1 MKKLLAAGLC
11 LTMCV
16 WAAPLG
22 VAAAARDLDIEHGL
36 ASQLKELGLFL
47 GVGEKENGTTDFA
60 LERAPNR
67 TEALTMLVRAL
78 GKEAPAQESAKTHPF
93 SDVPDWADGYV
104 SYAYTAGL
112 TKGVSEDRFGAADT
126 ASAEMYLTFML
137 RALGYTEG
145 DSGDFSWDAPWTL
158 AEECGILPQRVDRES
173 FLRADVV
180 DVTCAALFADI
191 KGEEITLQE
200 KQQTPS
206 TGAYEAAVKQVTST
220 VGYQETQRLEAE
232 VCTVLLYS
240 NTGLPHGNSVSLR
253 LIYKAGAALEEGTVI
268 SLPTPDEH
276 GWGITHSDPQAMDLS
291 QDGLTLRYSYH
302 YDEAMINDGQV
313 CHQAGTYQYTADLRT
328 GETALEIIPD
338 EA

>member
-16 WAAPLG
+16 WAAPG
-22 VAAAARDLDIEHGL
+22 GRSGGRDLDIEHGL

-145 DSGDFSWDAPWTL
+145 DSGDFSWDAALDTG
-158 AEECGILPQRVDRES
+158 EECGILAPRWTG
-173 FLRADVV
+173 RAF
-180 DVTCAALFADI
+180 C
-191 KGEEITLQE
+191 G
-200 KQQTPS
+200 
-206 TGAYEAAVKQVTST
+206 
-220 VGYQETQRLEAE
+220 
-232 VCTVLLYS
+232 
-240 NTGLPHGNSVSLR
+240 
-253 LIYKAGAALEEGTVI
+253 
-268 SLPTPDEH
+268 PT
-276 GWGITHSDPQAMDLS
+276 W
-291 QDGLTLRYSYH
+291 
-302 YDEAMINDGQV
+302 
-313 CHQAGTYQYTADLRT
+313 
-328 GETALEIIPD
+328 
-338 EA
+338 

>member
-145 DSGDFSWDAPWTL
+145 DSGDFL
-158 AEECGILPQRVDRES
+158 C
-173 FLRADVV
+173 
-180 DVTCAALFADI
+180 
-191 KGEEITLQE
+191 
-200 KQQTPS
+200 
-206 TGAYEAAVKQVTST
+206 
-220 VGYQETQRLEAE
+220 
-232 VCTVLLYS
+232 
-240 NTGLPHGNSVSLR
+240 LR
-253 LIYKAGAALEEGTVI
+253 LKSEE
-268 SLPTPDEH
+268 PP
-276 GWGITHSDPQAMDLS
+276 
-291 QDGLTLRYSYH
+291 GLQPGGPYLFLFRPRP
-302 YDEAMINDGQV
+302 E
-313 CHQAGTYQYTADLRT
+313 
-328 GETALEIIPD
+328 
-338 EA
+338 